1 MSNSHLQQNEEFK
14 SKFYDNFLWNTE
26 YVGNSN
32 FPLGEP
38 VAEMLIRR
46 SYMIDFKGVFYD
58 HPLLKTL
65 LIMEV
70 VLVNRLKGKS
80 PYDNMRAATKVII
93 SRSDVFPY

>member
-1 MSNSHLQQNEEFK
+1 MSKSGFPEKEDFQ

-26 YVGNSN
+26 YVGDDR
-32 FPLGEP
+32 FTLGNP

-46 SYMIDFKGVFYD
+46 SYMIDFVGVFYD
-58 HPLLKTL
+58 HPVLKPL

-93 SRSDVFPY
+93 SRSDVFPE